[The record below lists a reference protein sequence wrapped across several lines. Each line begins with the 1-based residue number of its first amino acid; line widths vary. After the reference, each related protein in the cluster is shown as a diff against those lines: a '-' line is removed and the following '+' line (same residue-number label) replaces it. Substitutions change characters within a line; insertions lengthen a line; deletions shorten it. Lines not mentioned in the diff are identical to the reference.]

1 MPIDHLK
8 DLTQVMRLNG
18 ARRLYAKTLAPNDN
32 SKNQVYFGGDFTALN
47 IIPHQSILTDS
58 DSTAG
63 SKRDRAKAKIRFSWV
78 DEDGL
83 HEAPNAQLI
92 LYPKYPEVRFSG
104 FLLGCRQ
111 APADIMTV
119 RDQNRVLFLGITE
132 TGHII
137 GYAASAIS
145 QLAQE
150 FIAQTEF
157 PEVGVFKEM
166 PVSGSSGSKAELL
179 ASLKRI
185 YDKHWIGS
193 KKLGGDGISKPYKA
207 RNGGGY
213 TLEAEL
219 GVRANGYAQP
229 DYLGWEIKQYSVT
242 NFDTFRA
249 KNPVTLLTPEPSG
262 GYYKEAGFIPFID
275 RYGYPDKSGKNNRR
289 NFGGFYTYTSDF
301 HKDTGLRLSL
311 LGYDATKGIITD
323 MSGGL
328 ALIDRKEELAAIWN
342 YSSMLKHWNRK
353 HAKAAYVPSLFRTPP
368 PEYRYGPK
376 ILLCEGTDFTRFLK
390 ALTGSAIYLDPALK
404 VIRTLGEITESKRR
418 NQFRIKHKQLNSL
431 YDKTE
436 IVDLHEI

>member
-1 MPIDHLK
+1 MPINTLE
-8 DLTQVMRLNG
+8 DLNRIMRQNG
-18 ARRLYAKTLAPNDN
+18 VRRLYSKVLAANDN
-32 SKNQVYFGGDFTALN
+32 SKNQVYFGGDFSALN
-47 IIPHQSILTDS
+47 IFPHQSIRTDS

-63 SKRDRAKAKIRFSWV
+63 SKRDRAKAKIHFAWA

-104 FLLGCRQ
+104 FLLSCRQ
-111 APADIMTV
+111 APSDIMTV
-119 RDQNRVLFLGITE
+119 RDQNRVLFLGITDN
-132 TGHII
+132 GSVI
-137 GYAASAIS
+137 GYAAAAGSH
-145 QLAQE
+145 LAQE
-150 FIAQTEF
+150 FIALGNF
-157 PEVGVFKEM
+157 PDVGVFKEM
-166 PVSGSSGSKAELL
+166 PLSGPLDTKAELL

-185 YDKHWIGS
+185 YEKHWITS
-193 KKLGGDGISKPYKA
+193 KKLGRDGSAKPYKA

-219 GVRANGYAQP
+219 GVRANGYAEP
-229 DYLGWEIKQYSVT
+229 DFLGWEIKQYSVT

-249 KNPVTLLTPEPSG
+249 KTPVTLFTPEPSG

-275 RYGYPDKSGKNNRR
+275 RYGYPDKSGKTNRM
-289 NFGGFYTYTSDF
+289 NFGGVYTYTSDF

-311 LGYDATKGIITD
+311 LGYDTSKGIITD

-328 ALIDRKEELAAIWN
+328 ALIDRNEELAAIWN
-342 YSSMLKHWNRK
+342 YPSILEHWNRK

-390 ALTGSAIYLDPALK
+390 ALTQSAIYLDPALK
-404 VIRTLGEITESKRR
+404 VVRTHDTIAESKRR
-418 NQFRIKHKQLNSL
+418 NQFRINHKQLNSL

-436 IVDLHEI
+436 IVSL